1 MLRRTVIFNIIVTL
15 GFCCVARAE
24 LPVRFVLARQVI
36 IADHSPS
43 PYLPQESELIQ
54 AFKAKFEAAFPNQVL
69 SLDNPDQMISPNERI
84 IVIVPTITI
93 ARMTD
98 DLIAGTIHNY
108 NALVV
113 GDVSAIDPWTDANLY
128 SGTRMVERSFKI
140 GESEISHVNA
150 TATDAFKAAIDR
162 WQDATIEQMQ
172 KNLAP
177 FVLDSTTLS
186 IPEKEKHF
194 KGGIW
199 TFGSQRGVYI
209 GQILNGGPGHY
220 AKVFATFPHY
230 SEIQDVSNPSRTIPA
245 GERYTLTLV
254 DKPTERPEPSVELSW
269 LGNPPSSPDGGS
281 VQVLSPYAMVNL
293 FDNYLSQ
300 GGGIKILPP
309 MIDNPLVKEQL
320 TKLSQEVSSRSKL
333 IAGNVGT
340 FERENLIIKAASNPD
355 RIIEVGIL
363 ECYHGRKTKENG
375 TIENYYRL
383 TLAASIRERTGV
395 DEEPLYSQ
403 VSVIKHVEELAN
415 TEAQGIRDI
424 DPSGIYLTLF
434 RNAVINLAKKV
445 REGSTW
451 THRAGEK
458 SDAVVSQ
465 NGIAWNG
472 TQPGAFTPLT
482 WLRPSGEVKSDDG
495 KLIGTLYKF
504 MTPSQGY
511 LNASV
516 ASREKLEMGDV
527 LSYQIGGNRDRPI
540 VAMRLEI
547 QNDPPVWLPES
558 PWLLRLAAN
567 NVGPAGDVQVVP
579 LDGEEVTPFGVNKV
593 ASVKISALSS
603 SSQGQTTTFTGQWRC
618 QVRSLDSDP
627 SVPPLIKFGIQSDSP
642 VVLKNA
648 GPSLQPLDISGWGL
662 DYTLNALKVLTEAG
676 TGKGVRQ
683 TFYAVN

>member
-1 MLRRTVIFNIIVTL
+1 MLHRIVVFNIIVTL
-15 GFCCVARAE
+15 GFCCAARAE
-24 LPVRFVLARQVI
+24 IPVRFVLASQVI
-36 IADHSPS
+36 IADQSPS
-43 PYLPQESELIQ
+43 PYMQRDSELTKT
-54 AFKAKFEAAFPNQVL
+54 FKAKFEAAFTNQVL
-69 SLDNPDQMISPNERI
+69 SLDNPDQMISSNERI

-108 NALVV
+108 NAIVV

-150 TATDAFKAAIDR
+150 TATDAFRAALDR
-162 WQDATIEQMQ
+162 WQDATIEQMRI
-172 KNLAP
+172 NLAP

-230 SEIQDVSNPSRTIPA
+230 SEIQDISNPSRTIPA

-269 LGNPPSSPDGGS
+269 LGSPPSSPDGGS
-281 VQVLSPYAMVNL
+281 VQVLSSHAMVDL
-293 FDNYLSQ
+293 FDNYFSQ

-309 MIDNPLVKEQL
+309 KIDNPQVEEQL
-320 TKLSQEVSSRSKL
+320 TKLSQELSSRSKL
-333 IAGNVGT
+333 VAGNVGT
-340 FERENLIIKAASNPD
+340 FVRNTLLMKAAENPD
-355 RIIEVGIL
+355 RKIEVGVL

-395 DEEPLYSQ
+395 DEQPLYSQ

-415 TEAQGIRDI
+415 VESQGIRDI

-434 RNAVINLAKKV
+434 RNAVINLANKV
-445 REGSTW
+445 REGSAW
-451 THRAGEK
+451 TRRAGEM

-527 LSYQIGGNRDRPI
+527 LRYQNGGNRERPI
-540 VAMRLEI
+540 AAMSLEI
-547 QNDPPVWLPES
+547 QNDPPSWLPES

-567 NVGPAGDVQVVP
+567 NLGPAGDVQVVP
-579 LDGEEVTPFGVNKV
+579 LDEKDVTTFGAAKV
-593 ASVKISALSS
+593 ASVMISALSS

-627 SVPPLIKFGIQSDSP
+627 SVPPLLKFGIQSDSP
-642 VVLKNA
+642 VTLKNA

-662 DYTLNALKVLTEAG
+662 VYSLNALKVLTEAG
-676 TGKGVRQ
+676 TGKGVKQ